1 MRLSEQLRRGRIDRP
16 DEWTMD
22 RYIEKA
28 TELEDTI
35 RELVAVS
42 EDMSNGT
49 DVGNRLI
56 AAWDVADVI
65 LEDNAGSSD
74 EPKWVT
80 AEWILENL
88 WRFQNETWWEA
99 TLAGE
104 HRQFVRVRWDI
115 DKQEYVL
122 DVVGQGRESSEE
134 FWRYK
139 NSEWRFLPHSD
150 QIHLNTAP

>member
-22 RYIEKA
+22 RYLEKA

-35 RELVAVS
+35 RELVAV
-42 EDMSNGT
+42 
-49 DVGNRLI
+49 
-56 AAWDVADVI
+56 
-65 LEDNAGSSD
+65 SD

-104 HRQFVRVRWDI
+104 HRQFVRVRLDI

-139 NSEWRFLPHSD
+139 NSEWRFLPHND